1 MCIRDRF
8 WTGKTDAACL
18 AAAIGQT
25 LQHGYAH
32 HIQRLMIT
40 GNFALIAGLEPRQ
53 VADWY
58 LAIYVDAVAWV
69 EEPNTLGMALN
80 AWPGMTSK
88 PYCASGAYIKR
99 MSNHCQTCRYQPE
112 PRIGDKA
119 CPFTTFYWDFLLR
132 HEERFA
138 RNPRMALA
146 VKNISRFPEEER
158 RAIQLHAE
166 KLRANLDSI

>member
-1 MCIRDRF
+1 
-8 WTGKTDAACL
+8 
-18 AAAIGQT
+18 
-25 LQHGYAH
+25 
-32 HIQRLMIT
+32 MIT

-58 LAIYVDAVAWV
+58 LAVYVDAVDWV

-99 MSNHCQTCRYQPE
+99 MSDYCRGCRYQPE
-112 PRIGDKA
+112 TRLGDSA

-132 HEERFA
+132 HEARFA
-138 RNPRMALA
+138 RNPRMTLAL
-146 VKNISRFPEEER
+146 KNLTRFAPEER
-158 RAIQLHAE
+158 LAIQAQAE
-166 KLRANLDSI
+166 KLRQNIEAL